1 MFLLDFTKEFEE
13 ARVCR
18 VMNERV
24 REGEKMAGR
33 CCKTSKFVY
42 VFLTREMLVHLVNF
56 DK

>member
-1 MFLLDFTKEFEE
+1 MEFEE

-42 VFLTREMLVHLVNF
+42 VILTREMLVHLVNF
-56 DK
+56 DR